1 MHVLFVGVNSFSTE
15 HRTGVW
21 QSLFPVPG
29 SPGELALD

>member
-15 HRTGVW
+15 HRKGVW